1 MYNKKMR
8 FNIPFLKFFFCMIL
22 MIQVLIPFDSYPDI
36 FHNEF
41 PSEYKYRYSG
51 VSIKTVNGKFYAYI
65 VLLFN
70 ENPHFVN
77 LIQKGT
83 VSLKEIGVE
92 GFHVKAYRSYLTTIQ
107 DAKHLEECELILK
120 VFLEPDLFSDTFLRQ
135 LENNLAKRNIILK
148 FYREGVFK
156 GAQITLDYCIYGEK
170 IKIDIRHPLFDSN
183 DEMYYIK
190 PYIYYDE
197 FSTSN
202 STFYYDMIYINPDEV
217 NNDYIIAKNIIN
229 GKDVKSMFF
238 VGSKVSEDIKH
249 CLLMA
254 FKDNSSIRSEIW
266 KMFVVHELTHKIMNN
281 QFNNYD
287 QITGEEISLSSTVY
301 SNPYLGLSVMYS
313 YLNYGKMNPHRMAA
327 MNYITYISEASG
339 NKDFINNPGNVKNIP
354 IDKLKEFTKN
364 HFHYCVNKLKQGR

>member
-1 MYNKKMR
+1 MR
-8 FNIPFLKFFFCMIL
+8 FNINFLNMFLFVIITL
-22 MIQVLIPFDSYPDI
+22 VIVIPQNSYA
-36 FHNEF
+36 NTYRSEF

-51 VSIKTVNGKFYAYI
+51 ESIKTVNGKFYAYI

-92 GFHVKAYRSYLTTIQ
+92 GFHVKAFRSYLTTVQ
-107 DAKHLEECELILK
+107 DNKLLEECSLVLK
-120 VFLEPDLFSDTFLRQ
+120 VFFEPDQFNDTSLRQ
-135 LENNLAKRNIILK
+135 IENSLAKRNIILK

-156 GAQITLDYCIYGEK
+156 GALITLDYCIYGEK
-170 IKIDIRHPLFDSN
+170 IRIDIRHPLFDSN

-217 NNDYIIAKNIIN
+217 NNDYIIAKNVIN

-238 VGSKVSEDIKH
+238 VGSKVSDDIKN
-249 CLLMA
+249 CLLIA

-266 KMFVVHELTHKIMNN
+266 KMFVIHELTHKIMNN

-287 QITGEEISLSSTVY
+287 QITGEEISLSSTIY

-339 NKDFINNPGNVKNIP
+339 NKDFVNNPGNIKNISV
-354 IDKLKEFTKN
+354 DKLKEYTKN
-364 HFHYCVNKLKQGR
+364 HFHFCVNKLKMNR

>member
-1 MYNKKMR
+1 MLVKN
-8 FNIPFLKFFFCMIL
+8 NFLMIL
-22 MIQVLIPFDSYPDI
+22 LVSFLSLGLLFPSYI
-36 FHNEF
+36 VAEIYHNEF
-41 PSEYKYRYSG
+41 PSEYKYRYG
-51 VSIKTVNGKFYAYI
+51 GESIKTVNGKFYAYI

-83 VSLKEIGVE
+83 ISLKEIGVE
-92 GFHVKAYRSYLTTIQ
+92 GFHVKAYRSYLTTLQEQRLI
-107 DAKHLEECELILK
+107 EESSLVLK
-120 VFLEPDLFSDTFLRQ
+120 VFFEPDQFSETQ
-135 LENNLAKRNIILK
+135 LKQIENKLAKRNIILK

-170 IKIDIRHPLFDSN
+170 IKIDIKHPLFESN
-183 DEMYYIK
+183 DEMFYIK

-217 NNDYIIAKNIIN
+217 NNDFIIAKNIIN

-238 VGSKVSEDIKH
+238 VGSKVSDDIKH

-266 KMFVVHELTHKIMNN
+266 KMFVIHEFTHKIMNN

-287 QITGEEISLSSTVY
+287 QIIGEEISLSSTIY

-313 YLNYGKMNPHRMAA
+313 YLNYGKLNPHRMAA
-327 MNYITYISEASG
+327 MNYITYISEISG
-339 NKDFINNPGNVKNIP
+339 IKDLVNNPGNIKNIH
-354 IDKLKEFTKN
+354 IDKIKEYTKN
-364 HFHYCVNKLKQGR
+364 HFHHCVNKLKLNK

>member
-1 MYNKKMR
+1 MR
-8 FNIPFLKFFFCMIL
+8 LNIVFSKVIFFIIL
-22 MIQVLIPFDSYPDI
+22 FQVCFTQSLSSDI
-36 FHNEF
+36 LHNEF
-41 PSEYKYRYSG
+41 PSEYKYKYSG

-83 VSLKEIGVE
+83 ISLKEIGVE
-92 GFHVKAYRSYLTTIQ
+92 GFHIKAFRNYITTVQ
-107 DAKHLEECELILK
+107 DNKLLEECELILK
-120 VFLEPDLFSDTFLRQ
+120 VFLDPDQFSEGHLRQ
-135 LENNLAKRNIILK
+135 IENNLAKRNIILK

-156 GAQITLDYCIYGEK
+156 GAQISLDYCIYGEK
-170 IKIDIRHPLFDSN
+170 IKIDMKHPLFDSN

-217 NNDYIIAKNIIN
+217 NNDYIIAKNIID

-249 CLLMA
+249 CLLLA
-254 FKDNSSIRSEIW
+254 FKGNASIRSEIW
-266 KMFVVHELTHKIMNN
+266 KMFVIHELTHKIMNN

-287 QITGEEISLSSTVY
+287 QITGEEISLSSTIY

-327 MNYITYISEASG
+327 MNYISYISEASG
-339 NKDFINNPGNVKNIP
+339 NRDIANNPGNIKNLSL
-354 IDKLKEFTKN
+354 DKLKEYTKN
-364 HFHYCVNKLKQGR
+364 HFFYCVNKLKLNR

>member
-1 MYNKKMR
+1 MR
-8 FNIPFLKFFFCMIL
+8 INLKFSGIVFCIIIAL
-22 MIQVLIPFDSYPDI
+22 QVSVPQNSYPEI

-51 VSIKTVNGKFYAYI
+51 LSIKTVNGKFYAYI

-92 GFHVKAYRSYLTTIQ
+92 GFNVKAYRSYLTTLQ
-107 DAKHLEECELILK
+107 DNKLNEECELILK
-120 VFLEPDLFSDTFLRQ
+120 VFLEPDLFANSHLKQ
-135 LENNLAKRNIILK
+135 IENNLAKRNIILK

-170 IKIDIRHPLFDSN
+170 IRIDIKHPLFDSN
-183 DEMYYIK
+183 NEMYYIK

-254 FKDNSSIRSEIW
+254 FRDNSSIRSEIW
-266 KMFVVHELTHKIMNN
+266 KMFVIHELTHKIMNN

-287 QITGEEISLSSTVY
+287 QITGEEISLSSTIY

-327 MNYITYISEASG
+327 MNYIAYISEVTG
-339 NKDFINNPGNVKNIP
+339 NKDISGNPGNIKNIP
-354 IDKLKEFTKN
+354 VDKLREYTKN
-364 HFHYCVNKLKQGR
+364 HFHNCVNKLKQGR